1 MTNLA
6 AVQRA
11 TCKRYGAPYAPVSD
25 AQLCAV
31 SDGVYEGDAVQG
43 VRYSAPEHMSGWYIT
58 TARYNGDH
66 LSLRVEHVA
75 HVVEA
80 RPDIAPLLALPPGY
94 RFDIAHASVRAWRDP
109 AVDV

>member
-11 TCKRYGAPYAPVSD
+11 TCKRFGAPYAPVSD

-31 SDGVYEGDAVQG
+31 FDGVYEGDAVQG

-58 TARYNGDH
+58 HGAIQRRPPLAAR
-66 LSLRVEHVA
+66 RA
-75 HVVEA
+75 C
-80 RPDIAPLLALPPGY
+80 RPRG
-94 RFDIAHASVRAWRDP
+94 
-109 AVDV
+109 